1 MDKLEVFQ
9 VLGIA
14 ATKDAR
20 SIKNA
25 YREKLAV
32 TNPEDDPEG
41 FKRLRTAY
49 EEACRLA
56 RQSEDE
62 TAENAKDETP
72 SGIWAEKAA
81 EIYRNIC
88 SRRDLEQWKKLFKE
102 DCFLSLEE
110 EENCRFKLLRFL
122 MEHFRLP
129 GDVWELLD
137 KKLCITSDTA
147 SLRERFPAD
156 FVRYILNKCQRGEEV
171 EFSQFEGGEEAPYDL
186 FLQYYDNCW
195 QALQRDDLELAGQN
209 IENAEALNIR
219 HPVMEVCRAELLE
232 KQGRGEEAVELLQR
246 QMEKYPGDVMIGYN
260 MAEMLWRMGTEK
272 DGESRR
278 RSAEIYKS
286 LKADNDAHYMA
297 NMRLTE
303 WYYDNGQYR
312 EAKKCAEKVLSAGSG
327 DEFLE
332 LLVKVNKEIEKDL
345 REDWYR
351 DGSSEAAL
359 ELCWCYLQDGKISRG
374 IRLARDIEKRLPPE
388 KAAEWTGLMAK
399 LYAEEAEY
407 EDSAAMTFTWEE
419 RLREKIATDESEEER
434 EKDRQRL
441 VQAHMIRMQCYHNL
455 GFREA
460 ARFADAIR
468 EGEAAL
474 EDSVKDIGVLLDMAQ
489 IYNEMA
495 EYEKCEEVVNVL
507 VEEYQVFAAYAASM
521 ESYRRRLDAGGVV
534 RTGSLCIQY
543 FPTYEKAYE
552 YVAKVYLDLE
562 QPEELEKVMQDAEKN
577 GVKSDVLEAYR
588 YQRDHRPMELEELN
602 QKLKSFRTEYRK
614 PVGEGRL
621 SLYEAGLAQLTEYL
635 YHCPDSYM
643 FVERGIFR
651 RAAHHYQEAKE
662 DFEKA
667 LTMYPSNPYAL
678 NGLSF
683 VYRYMGDYEKA
694 LSYIKKAILYMDQ
707 EMSPVIYTDMA
718 DLYSLLGD
726 YEGALAGCRRYQEI
740 VGEQSLW
747 FQKQLAEIHANLGN
761 TEDACELY
769 RRVRNRSN
777 LKDKWIGYAESTD
790 GFISC
795 NDAPKARAQLAEWL
809 EELNGK
815 SNRKAHAFG
824 RLLWCKKASPERKRE
839 YIRYYRKA
847 LWAELVFG
855 DRRSASE
862 CIESL
867 QFLMDQ
873 TEDTGGGLADAVFA
887 CILCGM
893 DRQGKKCGERLAKW
907 LQNNASAGNK
917 YYNREK
923 KRLQIEALAAWYFQ
937 DGDGMQAILDREAD
951 CGVCHLCT
959 SPFCGGLEAVRI
971 LLLVRQERRRE
982 AGQCLQRHRE
992 IRPADQYMLAL
1003 EHMMFGDAGAG
1014 DEGQAQDH

>member
-1 MDKLEVFQ
+1 MDRLEVFQ

-25 YREKLAV
+25 YREKLTV

-41 FKRLRTAY
+41 FKRLRAAY

-56 RQSEDE
+56 KQPDGE
-62 TAENAKDETP
+62 TEGNVKDETP
-72 SGIWAEKAA
+72 SGIWVEKAA

-88 SRRDLEQWKKLFKE
+88 RRRDLGQWKKLFSE

-110 EENCRFKLLRFL
+110 EENCRFKLLRFM

-129 GDVWELLD
+129 EDVWKLLD
-137 KKLCITSDTA
+137 KKLCITSDAKT
-147 SLRERFPAD
+147 LRERFPAD

-171 EFSQFEGGEEAPYDL
+171 EFDQFEGGEEAPYDL
-186 FLQYYDNCW
+186 FLQYYDSCW
-195 QALQRDDLELAGQN
+195 QALQRDDLKLAQQN
-209 IENAEALNIR
+209 LDSADALNIR
-219 HPVMEVCRAELLE
+219 HPVMEVCRAVLLE
-232 KQGRGEEAVELLQR
+232 KQGHGEEAVELLQR
-246 QMEKYPGDVMIGYN
+246 QMEKHPGDAMIGYN
-260 MAEMLWRMGTEK
+260 LAEMFWRLGTES
-272 DGESRR
+272 GNGFRC
-278 RSAEIYKS
+278 RSAAIYKS
-286 LKADNDAHYMA
+286 LKEDNDAHYMA

-327 DEFLE
+327 DDFLE
-332 LLVKVNKEIEKDL
+332 LLGKVNEEIETDL
-345 REDWYR
+345 QEGWYR

-374 IRLARDIEKRLPPE
+374 IRLALDIEKKLPSGKE
-388 KAAEWTGLMAK
+388 AEWTGLMAK
-399 LYAEEAEY
+399 LYVEEAEY
-407 EDSAAMTFTWEE
+407 EESVAMTFVWEE
-419 RLREKIATDESEEER
+419 KLKEKIAEDESEEER
-434 EKDRQRL
+434 EKDRDRL
-441 VQAHMIRMQCYHNL
+441 AQAHMIRMQCYHNL

-460 ARFADAIR
+460 EKFADAIR
-468 EGEAAL
+468 EGESVL
-474 EDSVKDIGVLLDMAQ
+474 EGSAKDIGVLLEMAQ

-495 EYEKCEEVVNVL
+495 EYEKCEEIVAAL
-507 VEEYQVFAAYAASM
+507 VEDHQVFAAYAASM
-521 ESYRRRLDAGGVV
+521 ESYRRQLNPGGVV
-534 RTGSLCIQY
+534 RTSNLCIQY
-543 FPTYEKAYE
+543 FPTYVKPYE

-562 QPEELEKVMQDAEKN
+562 QPEELEKVLKDAEKN

-588 YQRDHRPMELEELN
+588 YQRDHSLMELEVLN
-602 QKLKSFRTEYRK
+602 QKLKSFRTEFRK
-614 PVGEGRL
+614 PVGEGQL

-643 FVERGIFR
+643 FVERGIFH
-651 RAAHHYQEAKE
+651 RAAHHYQEARE

-667 LTMYPSNPYAL
+667 LMLNPSNPYAL

-694 LSYIKKAILYMDQ
+694 LFYIKKAILYMDK

-726 YEGALAGCRRYQEI
+726 YERALAGCRLYQEI
-740 VGEQSLW
+740 AGEQSTW
-747 FQKQLAEIHANLGN
+747 FQNQLAEIYANLGN
-761 TEDACELY
+761 TEEACELY

-777 LKDKWIGYAESTD
+777 LKDKWIGYEESTN
-790 GFISC
+790 GFIKCS
-795 NDAPKARAQLAEWL
+795 DAPKARALLAEWQ

-824 RLLWCKKASPERKRE
+824 MLLWCKKASSERKRE
-839 YIRYYRKA
+839 YLRYCRKA

-855 DRRSASE
+855 DRKAAAE
-862 CIESL
+862 CIAPL

-873 TEDTGGGLADAVFA
+873 AGDTGGGLADAVFA
-887 CILCGM
+887 SILCGM
-893 DRQGKKCGERLAKW
+893 DKQGKKYGERLARW
-907 LQNNASAGNK
+907 LKSSTSLGNT

-923 KRLQIEALAAWYFQ
+923 KRLQMEALAAWYIQ
-937 DGDGMQAILDREAD
+937 DVGGMQAILDKESD
-951 CGVCHLCT
+951 CGVCHFCA

-971 LLLVRQERRRE
+971 LLLVRQERHQE
-982 AGQCLQRHRE
+982 AEERLLHNRE
-992 IRPADQYMLAL
+992 IRPADRYMLAL
-1003 EHMMFGDAGAG
+1003 GNMVFRDAAL
-1014 DEGQAQDH
+1014 Q